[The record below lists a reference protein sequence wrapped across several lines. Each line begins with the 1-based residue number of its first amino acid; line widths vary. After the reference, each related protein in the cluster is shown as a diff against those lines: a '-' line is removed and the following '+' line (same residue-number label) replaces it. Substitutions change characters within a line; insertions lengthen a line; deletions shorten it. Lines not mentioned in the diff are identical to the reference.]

1 MQIVQGRRFAKAIK
15 RLHANQKH
23 ALDDAIRQLIADP
36 AVGSLK
42 VGDLSGVRVYKFM
55 LLDQL
60 TLLAY
65 EVDEPAGIIHLLAL
79 GSHQNFYRELKQ

>member
-1 MQIVQGRRFAKAIK
+1 MQIVQSRRFAKATK

-23 ALDDAIRQLIADP
+23 GLDDAIRQLIANP
-36 AVGSLK
+36 TLGSLK
-42 VGDLSGVRVYKFM
+42 IGDLSGVRMYKFM

-65 EVDEPAGIIHLLAL
+65 EVDDVAGMIHLLAL